1 MQNVQ
6 IGKEADPAY
15 DEIIEKIRGGQIKNK
30 QQLEKVKTRLAK
42 KYGLMRLPKN
52 AELIEFANDSEISIL
67 LRTKPVRT
75 LSGVANIS
83 VMWLPGDYKESCPAK
98 CVYCPQGK
106 QLDAKGVISFV
117 PKSYT
122 GTEPTTMRA
131 TMFHFDPHLQ
141 VGNRIRQFHILG
153 HQTDKCE
160 LIIMGGTFMAWQKEK
175 REAFVKGCFDAFNG
189 CESPSLEEAQR
200 INETSSNRCVGLT
213 IETRADFCKPQD
225 MLYLGCTRVE
235 IGVQST
241 DDNILKMIKRGH
253 NAQKNKDAFATL
265 REAGLKVCAHWMP
278 GLTGLYG
285 KIDIEK
291 EIQGFKELFENPDYR
306 PDELKIYPVWVI
318 EDTELHEMWKRGEY
332 EALTAEKAAELI
344 IELKKLVPKYVR
356 IKKMMR
362 DISHHQVKSGPAVT
376 NLRQLIRMDMKKR
389 GLRCMCIRC
398 REAGL
403 LKKESDMEPQDIGL
417 QVTEYDAS
425 GGQELFLG
433 FEDAK
438 QDILMGFLRLRM
450 DESTTARIR
459 ELHVYGEMAGI
470 GKAGTVQH
478 SGYGKKLLAK
488 AEEIARSNGKT
499 KMQVTSGV
507 GAREYYRKLGYQKEG
522 FYMTKEL

>member
-1 MQNVQ
+1 MQEESTIAYSEI
-6 IGKEADPAY
+6 IGK
-15 DEIIEKIRGGQIKNK
+15 IKSGQIKNK
-30 QQLEKVKTRLAK
+30 QQLEKQKAELAK
-42 KYGLMRLPKN
+42 KYGLLKLPKN
-52 AELIEFANDSEISIL
+52 AEFIEFANDSEISSIL
-67 LRTKPVRT
+67 KTKPVRT
-75 LSGVANIS
+75 LSGIANIS
-83 VMWLPGDYKESCPAK
+83 VMWLPEDYKDSCPAK
-98 CVYCPQGK
+98 CVYCPQG
-106 QLDAKGVISFV
+106 ISV

-141 VGNRIRQFHILG
+141 VSNRLRQFHILG

-160 LIIMGGTFMAWQKEK
+160 LIIMGGTFMAWQKKNRENFIK
-175 REAFVKGCFDAFNG
+175 RCFDAFNG
-189 CESPSLEEAQR
+189 CESLSLEEAQK
-200 INETSSNRCVGLT
+200 INETAANRCVGLT

-225 MLYLGCTRVE
+225 MLYLGCTRAE

-253 NAQKNKDAFATL
+253 NAQKNKDTFAAL

-291 EIQGFKELFENPDYR
+291 EIHSFKELFENPDYK

-318 EDTELHEMWKRGEY
+318 EDTELYEMWKRGEY

-362 DISHHQVKSGPAVT
+362 DISHHQVMSGPAVT
-376 NLRQLIRMDMKKR
+376 NLRQLIKMDMKKR
-389 GLRCMCIRC
+389 GLKCMCIRC

-403 LKKESDMEPQDIGL
+403 LKKESNMEPQDIDL
-417 QVTEYDAS
+417 QVIEYQA
-425 GGQELFLG
+425 GGGKEFFLS

-438 QDILMGFLRLRM
+438 QNILMGFLRLRV
-450 DESTTARIR
+450 DESMTTKIR
-459 ELHVYGEMAGI
+459 ELHVYGEMVPI
-470 GKAGTVQH
+470 GNKGSIQH
-478 SGYGKKLLAK
+478 SGYGKRLLAK
-488 AEEIARSNGKT
+488 AEELAREAGKS
-499 KMQVTSGV
+499 KMQVTSGIGV
-507 GAREYYRKLGYQKEG
+507 RNYYRKLGYEKEG
-522 FYMTKEL
+522 FYMVKNL